1 MRKDLQG
8 LGAVALVIGLVGFVA
23 PPFYLDILIWIAL
36 YALVTLGLNLFMG
49 YAGQVSLGQAAFFGV
64 GAYSAGVLAVHYGL
78 SPWYGFPV
86 GVFLAAALAFL
97 VGIPTLRLREHY
109 LALATLGLG
118 VVVQVVFQEIT
129 VTGGASGLFGIPAL
143 VVGGHRLGDRGYA
156 WLAWGLVLGGI
167 FLARNLVHSRLGR
180 ALVAIGGSHI
190 GSEALG
196 IDAAGL
202 KRLVFVL
209 SAGYAALAGS
219 VYATWVGY
227 IDPSTFGFE
236 RSIDFVLMSVLGG
249 ARSIWGALLGAA
261 ALEFLDLG
269 LKAGVPRLIPSASG
283 DYNYL
288 FYGLILVVLMI
299 RWPQGLA
306 GAWAR
311 WREKR

>member
-1 MRKDLQG
+1 M
-8 LGAVALVIGLVGFVA
+8 AVAIGLAGWLA
-23 PPFYLDILIWIAL
+23 PSFYLDILTWIAL

-86 GVFLAAALAFL
+86 GVVLAGALAYL

-118 VVVQVVFQEIT
+118 VVVQVVFQEVPI
-129 VTGGASGLFGIPAL
+129 TGGASGLFGIPPLGL
-143 VVGGHRLGDRGYA
+143 VGQQLGDRGYL
-156 WLAWGLVLGGI
+156 WLTWGLVLGGI
-167 FLARNLVHSRLGR
+167 LLARNLVHSRLGR

-219 VYATWVGY
+219 VYATWIGY

-261 ALEFLDLG
+261 TLEFLDLG
-269 LKAGVPRLIPSASG
+269 LKAVVPRLIPGASG

-288 FYGLILVVLMI
+288 FYGVILVVLMI
-299 RWPQGLA
+299 RWPQGIV
-306 GAWAR
+306 GSWTR